1 VLGSK
6 WVDTRSVPGPW
17 PIARRQ
23 VRGRATGIPTIR
35 GSQDFAE
42 QTAHQEEEEA
52 MAEQQQAAILRPE
65 TMVDEFKKNRVTHV
79 VTIPDSETNYLY
91 ELMQRQP
98 WLDVVP
104 ASREGETF
112 AIALGLSIG
121 GKVPVVLIQNT
132 GMMESGDSIRGMAL
146 DAGFP
151 LVMVV
156 GYRGWTRHGVITDT
170 AARYTEP
177 FLNAFRINY
186 YLLEQD
192 SDGPRISLAF
202 EEARATKRP
211 VAVLVGDEY
220 HGFNR

>member
-1 VLGSK
+1 MASLSQGMDV
-6 WVDTRSVPGPW
+6 
-17 PIARRQ
+17 Q
-23 VRGRATGIPTIR
+23 VRCRAER
-35 GSQDFAE
+35 D
-42 QTAHQEEEEA
+42 EERHIMVEH
-52 MAEQQQAAILRPE
+52 QQAAILRPE
-65 TMVDEFKKNRVTHV
+65 TLVEEFKKNRVTHV

-91 ELMQRQP
+91 ELMRKQP
-98 WLDVVP
+98 WLDIVP
-104 ASREGETF
+104 AAREGETF
-112 AIALGLSIG
+112 AIALGLMVG

-146 DAGFP
+146 DSGFP

-156 GYRGWTRHGVITDT
+156 GYRGWTRHGVVTDS

-186 YLLEQD
+186 YLVEQD
-192 SDGPRISLAF
+192 IDAPRISLAF
-202 EEARATKRP
+202 EEARAAKRP

>member
-1 VLGSK
+1 MV
-6 WVDTRSVPGPW
+6 
-17 PIARRQ
+17 
-23 VRGRATGIPTIR
+23 
-35 GSQDFAE
+35 
-42 QTAHQEEEEA
+42 QE
-52 MAEQQQAAILRPE
+52 QAAILKPE
-65 TMVDEFKKNRVTHV
+65 TLIEEFKKNGVTHV

-91 ELMQRQP
+91 ELMKEQP
-98 WLDVVP
+98 WLDVIP

-121 GKVPVVLIQNT
+121 GKVPVCLIQNT

-151 LVMVV
+151 LVMLV
-156 GYRGWTRHGVITDT
+156 GYRGWNRHGVITDT

-177 FLNAFRINY
+177 FLNAMGVNY
-186 YLLEQD
+186 YLVEQD
-192 SDGPRISLAF
+192 EDASRISIAF
-202 EEARATKRP
+202 EEARAQKRP